1 MSQECEAKCQENP
14 DAIDKINWKCVVC
27 KQDVKPAFDA
37 LMVQRELDR
46 ANAEKAALEA
56 AAKRGELTEEEKAER
71 RAM

>member
-1 MSQECEAKCQENP
+1 MSQVCEANCQVNP
-14 DAIDKINWKCVVC
+14 DGIDKINWKCVVC
-27 KQDVKPAFDA
+27 KKDVKVAYDA
-37 LMVQRELDR
+37 LMITRELER